1 MITSLRSLWERIRL
15 DIIPVMEAIFP
26 ADSIACFKN
35 KIKSGTERFDKQT
48 KQMLTFLLSRLP
60 VIETCFFSDKHHF
73 ILNNAEKG

>member
-48 KQMLTFLLSRLP
+48 KQNSNKRNQKMTLENLKTIYL
-60 VIETCFFSDKHHF
+60 VQG
-73 ILNNAEKG
+73 N